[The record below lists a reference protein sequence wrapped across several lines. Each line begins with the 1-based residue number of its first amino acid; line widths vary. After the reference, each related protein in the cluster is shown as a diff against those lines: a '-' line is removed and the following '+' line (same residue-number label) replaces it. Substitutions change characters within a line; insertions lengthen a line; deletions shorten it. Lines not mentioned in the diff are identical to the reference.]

1 MDSLKV
7 FHVTGLLPPYYSGAG
22 MNDMLL
28 AKSLRNSSL
37 DILLITK
44 KNKIN
49 ERSKQIIDG
58 CNVRKLGLNRSR
70 LGDLIWLIQ
79 FIILIY
85 NNKPNLIRF
94 RGYSFLYSVSIN
106 IIKLFFKNIKIVCQ
120 PACYGV
126 DNPNII
132 KTNRLG
138 NYQLSNILKS
148 DAIFAMNEKIELEFI
163 KEGFLKKK
171 IIAIRNPVNTNNII
185 NSSTKSNKSSNSK
198 QYIFCTIGAIDKR
211 KKQLDITKAFCK
223 SQNSTNSKLLHIG
236 PKESDLN
243 LLDSKKTI
251 NSSKN
256 QITKLTDYIN
266 QECKSNVKIT
276 GYVENVYEYLNDS
289 DVLIHA
295 SDHEGE
301 ANAVNEAL
309 ASGLLVIVPDTLV
322 YSRQVPDGVGIKIDM
337 TIEKLTQIISKYIEL
352 PEKYSSIRKQGK
364 EYIKRTRNI
373 KIISKEYK
381 EIIEKVCKQ

>member
-1 MDSLKV
+1 
-7 FHVTGLLPPYYSGAG
+7 
-22 MNDMLL
+22 MLL

-132 KTNRLG
+132 KTSRLG
-138 NYQLSNILKS
+138 NYKLSNILKS

-163 KEGFLKKK
+163 KEGFSKKK

-185 NSSTKSNKSSNSK
+185 NSSTKSNKLSNSK

-337 TIEKLTQIISKYIEL
+337 TIEKLTQIISKYIES